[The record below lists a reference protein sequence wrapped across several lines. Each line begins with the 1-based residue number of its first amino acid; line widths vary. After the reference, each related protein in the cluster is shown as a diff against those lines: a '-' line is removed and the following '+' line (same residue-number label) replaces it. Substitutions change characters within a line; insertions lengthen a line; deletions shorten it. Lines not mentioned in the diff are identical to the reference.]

1 MNDSTFSTSK
11 PALARPDLLQGFTY
25 KIKAPNAGGQT
36 INIYLTVNEQEGRP
50 FEVFM
55 NCSDNT
61 VYELVSVSMVLV
73 SRLLRLS
80 VPLETI
86 AEDLEQVTSALTAHM
101 DGQQWCP
108 SLIARIGRVLKSHEA
123 RRQAL
128 LDLVPVPT
136 EHA

>member
-1 MNDSTFSTSK
+1 MNDNTFSTAK

-61 VYELVSVSMVLV
+61 VYELVSVSMVLI

-101 DGQQWCP
+101 DGQRWCP
-108 SLIARIGRVLKSHEA
+108 SLIAHIGRVLKSHEA
-123 RRQAL
+123 RRQAM

>member
-1 MNDSTFSTSK
+1 MNDNNFSAPK
-11 PALARPDLLQGFTY
+11 PALQRPDILEGYTY

-36 INIYLTVNEQEGRP
+36 INIYLTVNEQDGRP

-73 SRLLRLS
+73 SRLLRLGVS
-80 VPLETI
+80 LETI

-108 SLIARIGRVLKSHEA
+108 SLIARIGRTLKGHEA
-123 RRQAL
+123 RRQAI
-128 LDLVPVPT
+128 LDLVPVQT